1 MNGQVYWLQCGM
13 WPRVSGEQREQGSQL
28 AETESKTMPRSGSLD
43 ELVEFFDTHDMG
55 EYWEEMPEAHFE
67 VDIKTKT
74 HLFAIDEDLATELSE
89 IARLRQT
96 PSQMLVNSWLREK
109 ILEQA

>member
-1 MNGQVYWLQCGM
+1 MVENK
-13 WPRVSGEQREQGSQL
+13 P
-28 AETESKTMPRSGSLD
+28 KNMPHFASLD
-43 ELVEFFDTHDMG
+43 KLVEFFDTHDLG
-55 EYWEEMPEAHFE
+55 EYWDQMPEAHFE

-74 HLFAIDEDLATELSE
+74 HILVIDDELAAKLSE
-89 IARLRQT
+89 IARLRQI

>member
-1 MNGQVYWLQCGM
+1 MVENK
-13 WPRVSGEQREQGSQL
+13 
-28 AETESKTMPRSGSLD
+28 SKNMPRFASLD
-43 ELVEFFDTHDMG
+43 ELVEFFDTHDLG
-55 EYWEEMPEAHFE
+55 EYWDRMPEAHFE

-74 HLFAIDEDLATELSE
+74 HIFVIDDDLATRLSE
-89 IARLRQT
+89 IARLRQI

>member
-1 MNGQVYWLQCGM
+1 M
-13 WPRVSGEQREQGSQL
+13 
-28 AETESKTMPRSGSLD
+28 AENKSKNMPHFTSLD
-43 ELVEFFDTHDMG
+43 ELVEFFDTHDLG
-55 EYWEEMPEAHFE
+55 EYWDQMPEAHFE

-74 HLFAIDEDLATELSE
+74 HLFAIDDDLATRLSE

-109 ILEQA
+109 ILGQA

>member
-1 MNGQVYWLQCGM
+1 MVENK
-13 WPRVSGEQREQGSQL
+13 
-28 AETESKTMPRSGSLD
+28 SKNMPRFASLD
-43 ELVEFFDTHDMG
+43 ELVEFFDTHDLG
-55 EYWEEMPEAHFE
+55 EYWDQMPEAHFE

-74 HLFAIDEDLATELSE
+74 HIFVIDDELATKLSE
-89 IARLRQT
+89 IARLRQI